1 MQVKLTVFVKG
12 EAVEQYYSELL
23 STAHISLQLIPTCV
37 PVDMNPHL
45 FP

>member
-23 STAHISLQLIPTCV
+23 NAAHIVFYSFLHVYQ
-37 PVDMNPHL
+37 
-45 FP
+45 